1 MSKQNNTEGL
11 RQYQKKLNLET
22 QEKVLK
28 ALSKIVRSGVKI
40 TVKEVAE
47 KAGVAVMT
55 IYNNPNLRE
64 RIYQAKEIQD
74 GQDIPKVIK
83 EEQTARIKELQGIIA
98 RLRKELSDEKSNS
111 ALMLG
116 HLEKATSKNLELEAR
131 LKHYRTV
138 IDFKK
143 D

>member
-1 MSKQNNTEGL
+1 MSKQYNTEGL
-11 RQYQKKLNLET
+11 RQYQKKLNSET

-28 ALSKIVRSGVKI
+28 ALSKTVRSGAKI

-47 KAGVAVMT
+47 KAGVAIMT

-74 GQDIPKVIK
+74 GQDIPKAIK

-131 LKHYRTV
+131 LKQYRTV
-138 IDFKK
+138 VDFRK

>member
-1 MSKQNNTEGL
+1 MSKQNNIDGL
-11 RQYQKKLNLET
+11 REYQKKLNLET
-22 QEKVLK
+22 QEKVFK
-28 ALSKIVRSGVKI
+28 ALSKLVRSGTKI

-64 RIYQAKEIQD
+64 RIYQAKEIQN
-74 GQDIPKVIK
+74 GQDIPKAKK
-83 EEQTARIKELQGIIA
+83 EEGNARIKELQEIITK
-98 RLRKELSDEKSNS
+98 LRQELSDERLNS
-111 ALMLG
+111 SLMLG

-131 LKHYRTV
+131 LRHYRTV
-138 IDFKK
+138 VDFKK